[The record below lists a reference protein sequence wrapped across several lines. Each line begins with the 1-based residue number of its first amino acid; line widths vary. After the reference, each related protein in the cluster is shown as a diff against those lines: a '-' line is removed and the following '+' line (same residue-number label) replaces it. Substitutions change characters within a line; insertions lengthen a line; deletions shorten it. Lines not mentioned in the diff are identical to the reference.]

1 MPRITL
7 QLGIEGS
14 ADVAR
19 SLQGLTTAART
30 AFASMKA
37 EANAAANSILQGH
50 HRIIAGE
57 QQTLNARR
65 LIMAQAVNSW
75 KTSEAA
81 MIAAVVQGSSNRL
94 RLVQNEV
101 TQRKQLLDSIRNTA
115 SQTEQAVTRTIEEE
129 ARKRIAAQAA
139 VGAAATA
146 ASRAGAG
153 GSGGGRSRGE
163 APSSAP
169 AGGGFSHRAA
179 GLASSAVSATIG
191 AGFHAMDMMHDARY
205 RRAATMENVLQA
217 TTQVTGSRGAGQA
230 VMAQITAAAREH
242 GIDANVLAQSVLGA
256 QTEFAALG
264 SRSDYAGLTQAQ
276 QIARLT
282 GGDPSQNGRGG
293 VAGIIAGAVRGR
305 NLGSNP
311 AEFARLQ
318 AMFNQQG
325 IRGGA
330 NDNLLASFVAAA
342 QTGAVETG
350 AVTRTAMQPI
360 MARMQMAATAAEA
373 EFAPGMSDADKA
385 TARSEAMSTA
395 GHRAFVEMQVL
406 ASRGFSPRNAGNVL
420 RTTGQALT
428 SNVTAERMQ
437 RNIRAARES
446 ATGPL
451 RGQLGS
457 LLGTGANG
465 LFEDDPNQRGHSR
478 LRQQY
483 HDGVE
488 LASGLS
494 SAGLNP
500 TQMGN
505 IFAGSGTGNAQALQR
520 NMRAI
525 IGSLMANNAQG
536 VSGFEAV
543 KTIANTRLSGADEAG
558 MRDTF
563 ENSPMATFVRQ
574 EEQRLTAL
582 TDNTGALG
590 RLSERLDRFR
600 ADHPLAAPVIEGAAT
615 LAVSAGAGQLAGR
628 VAARNAARTAARTA
642 ERTAARTAASR
653 AAETALRTAGGAEVD
668 IIENAGQHAAES
680 AAEHVARES
689 ASVLVREGEH
699 AGGGVMSRGLRLL
712 GRAARS
718 PVARGLGRFAGGALE
733 LAGSSYAMAADIM
746 LSTRD
751 LQGGNVAAGEAH
763 AGSRAA
769 SMAGSDQSDIAEHA
783 EIQDRVRAN
792 WAETHPRGG
801 GVGAGG
807 GGPGGGGPGV
817 VTVRLDPAS
826 AAAVGQATAQHLQG
840 VTLRTEATPAAAVSA
855 GTQGASTA
863 ANRTASP
870 Q

>member
-50 HRIIAGE
+50 RRIIAGE

-65 LIMAQAVNSW
+65 LIMAQAVNAW

-81 MIAAVVQGSSNRL
+81 MVAAVVQGSSNRL

-115 SQTEQAVTRTIEEE
+115 SQTERAVTRTIEEE

-146 ASRAGAG
+146 AARAGAG
-153 GSGGGRSRGE
+153 GGSGSGGAR
-163 APSSAP
+163 P
-169 AGGGFSHRAA
+169 AAATGGGFSHRAA
-179 GLASSAVSATIG
+179 GLASRAVSATVG
-191 AGFHAMDMMHDARY
+191 AGFQAMDMMHDARY
-205 RRAATMENVLQA
+205 RRAATMESVLQA

-264 SRSDYAGLTQAQ
+264 SRSDYAGLSQAQ

-282 GGDPSQNGRGG
+282 VGDPSQNGRGG

-311 AEFARLQ
+311 AEFSRLQ

-325 IRGGA
+325 IRGDA

-342 QTGAVETG
+342 QTGSVETG
-350 AVTRTAMQPI
+350 AVTRTAMMPI

-373 EFAPGMSDADKA
+373 GFAPGMSDADRA

-428 SNVTAERMQ
+428 SNVTAERMMH
-437 RNIRAARES
+437 NIRAARES

-451 RGQLGS
+451 RGQLDS

-465 LFEDDPNQRGHSR
+465 LFEADPNQRGHSR

-483 HDGVE
+483 RDGVE

-494 SAGLNP
+494 SAGLDA

-505 IFAGSGTGNAQALQR
+505 IFAGSGTGNAQSLQR

-525 IGSLMANNAQG
+525 ISSLMSLNAQG

-543 KTIANTRLSGADEAG
+543 KTISNARLSGADEAG

-582 TDNTGALG
+582 TENTGALG
-590 RLSERLDRFR
+590 ELSAALDRFR
-600 ADHPLAAPVIEGAAT
+600 AEHPLAAPAIEGAGGM
-615 LAVSAGAGQLAGR
+615 LLGAGAGQLAGR
-628 VAARNAARTAARTA
+628 LLGG
-642 ERTAARTAASR
+642 R
-653 AAETALRTAGGAEVD
+653 AATTAVEVL
-668 IIENAGQHAAES
+668 AQA
-680 AAEHVARES
+680 
-689 ASVLVREGEH
+689 
-699 AGGGVMSRGLRLL
+699 AGGGAGA
-712 GRAARS
+712 GT
-718 PVARGLGRFAGGALE
+718 VATGAGVAGGLATGALVLGGLAAGAGLTWGAMQDADHLRAQTDLQDRNATSWSTLGDTGIDLASDDWRRAPARLATMAHSE
-733 LAGSSYAMAADIM
+733 ANMSLSPTASYADQPTHDPSLDVVAGYTFGRDGMRNTATPDPAAGPSGPALPTSLSPATITALAQANATALAGI
-746 LSTRD
+746 
-751 LQGGNVAAGEAH
+751 
-763 AGSRAA
+763 
-769 SMAGSDQSDIAEHA
+769 
-783 EIQDRVRAN
+783 
-792 WAETHPRGG
+792 
-801 GVGAGG
+801 
-807 GGPGGGGPGV
+807 
-817 VTVRLDPAS
+817 
-826 AAAVGQATAQHLQG
+826 
-840 VTLRTEATPAAAVSA
+840 TLRTEAAPAAAVSA
-855 GTQGASTA
+855 GTQGASNA
-863 ANRTASP
+863 ANRGANT